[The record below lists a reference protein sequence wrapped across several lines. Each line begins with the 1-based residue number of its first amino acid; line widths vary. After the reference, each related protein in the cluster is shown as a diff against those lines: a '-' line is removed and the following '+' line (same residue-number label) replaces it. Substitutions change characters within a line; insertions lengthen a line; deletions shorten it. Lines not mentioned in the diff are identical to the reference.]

1 MSLLQNT
8 KRGKKEMENKPTQ
21 VSSKI
26 VNLNALSQGF
36 NTMAFGVTGMYM
48 TMFMTDYLGIDPVAV
63 GTGMLIAKTFDFIIS
78 LVAGVIIEKANMK
91 HGKYMSW
98 IRICTVTLWFG
109 NSIQLLDT
117 RAFISN
123 PTMRL
128 LPVMIGYMMFHGSM
142 NFNAT
147 ARAAMI
153 PKLAGA
159 DQEGRKRITARQ
171 SQVGSAVSIISSA
184 ITLPFINFVAN
195 KTGNEALGYFIVPCF
210 FSCCFLVFNIL
221 YCKEAQPYDM
231 YDPNPAAAKS
241 RPSISQMVSSI
252 VTNKQML
259 ILFLGFTIHG
269 IGNQLYA
276 GVVTY
281 FFRVTGC
288 FDKYTIVITTR
299 SILAFLASLVAPSLG
314 RKLGKKGAL
323 VISWTL
329 TAVAGVIIGLFALRS
344 DGSANLIAMATGMC
358 LKQVSMYLYSVFMA
372 IYWLDCGEYGY
383 ATTGVDN
390 RTMAVT
396 VMNWPTKISMAL
408 GGSLVGYGIAW
419 AGYNPPVNGSAP
431 SFTYM
436 NRFMLIIGWAP
447 VIFTAVAVVIIAL
460 LYKLSDEEAAKY
472 AQMNVEREAAAKAA
486 KG

>member
-1 MSLLQNT
+1 
-8 KRGKKEMENKPTQ
+8 MENKKPVLT
-21 VSSKI
+21 SKI
-26 VNLNALSQGF
+26 INLNAFSQGF

-48 TMFMTDYLGIDPVAV
+48 TMFMTDFLGIDPVAV

-98 IRICTVTLWFG
+98 IRICTVTLFFG
-109 NSIQLLDT
+109 NSILLLDT
-117 RAFISN
+117 RSFISS
-123 PTMRL
+123 PTVRL
-128 LPVMIGYMMFHGSM
+128 IPIMIGYMMFHGSM

-159 DQEGRKRITARQ
+159 DQEGRKKITARQ

-184 ITLPFINFVAN
+184 ITLPFINFVAA
-195 KTGNEALGYFIVPCF
+195 KTGNEALGYFIVPLV
-210 FSCCFLVFNIL
+210 FSTCFLITNIM
-221 YCKEAQPYDM
+221 YCKEAQPFDQ
-231 YDPNPAAAKS
+231 YDPNATAKS
-241 RPSISQMVSSI
+241 RPSISQMVSSV

-259 ILFLGFTIHG
+259 ILFIAFTING
-269 IGNQLYA
+269 IGGQLYA

-281 FFRVTGC
+281 FFRCTGS
-288 FDKYTIVITTR
+288 FGKYTIVITAR
-299 SILAFLASLVAPSLG
+299 SILAFCASLVAPSLG

-323 VISWTL
+323 VTSWTL
-329 TAVAGVIIGLFALRS
+329 TCVAGVIIAMFALNK

-358 LKQVSMYLYSVFMA
+358 LKQMSMYLYSVFMA

-396 VMNWPTKISMAL
+396 CMNWPTKISMAL

-419 AGYNPPVNGSAP
+419 AGYNPPANGSAP

-436 NRFMLIIGWAP
+436 NRFMLIIGWGP
-447 VIFTAVAVVIIAL
+447 VVFTAVATVIIVL
-460 LYKLSDEEAAKY
+460 LYKLSDEEAARY
-472 AQMNVEREAAAKAA
+472 AKENAEREAAAKAKA
-486 KG
+486 

>member
-1 MSLLQNT
+1 M
-8 KRGKKEMENKPTQ
+8 EENKKPVLTN
-21 VSSKI
+21 SLI
-26 VNLNALSQGF
+26 NLNALSNGF
-36 NTMAFGVTGMYM
+36 NTMAFGVVGMYM
-48 TMFMTDYLGIDPVAV
+48 TMFMTDYLGISPVAV

-98 IRICTVTLWFG
+98 IRICTVTLFFG

-128 LPVMIGYMMFHGSM
+128 IPIMIGYMMFHGSM

-147 ARAAMI
+147 ARAALI

-159 DQEGRKRITARQ
+159 DQEGRKKITARQ
-171 SQVGSAVSIISSA
+171 AQVGSAVSIISSA
-184 ITLPFINFVAN
+184 ITLPLINIVAG
-195 KTGNEALGYFIVPCF
+195 KTGNEALGYFIVPLI
-210 FSCCFLVFNIL
+210 FSTCFLITNIM
-221 YCKEAQPYDM
+221 YCKQAQPFDP
-231 YDPNPAAAKS
+231 YDPNVSAKS
-241 RPSISQMVSSI
+241 RPTIGQMVSSI

-259 ILFLGFTIHG
+259 ILFLAFTIHG

-281 FFRVTGC
+281 FFRVTGT

-299 SILAFLASLVAPSLG
+299 SILAFLASMVAPSIG
-314 RKLGKKGAL
+314 KKLGKKGAL
-323 VISWTL
+323 IASWVL
-329 TAVAGVIIGLFALRS
+329 TAVAGVLIGMFALNK

-358 LKQVSMYLYSVFMA
+358 LKQVSLYLYSVFMA

-383 ATTGVDN
+383 ATTGIDN

-419 AGYNPPVNGSAP
+419 AGYNPPAAGAAP
-431 SFTYM
+431 SFTHM
-436 NRFMLIIGWAP
+436 SRFMLIIGWIP
-447 VIFTAVAVVIIAL
+447 VIFTVVGVVIIAL

-472 AQMNVEREAAAKAA
+472 AKMNVEREAAAKA
-486 KG
+486 GN

>member
-1 MSLLQNT
+1 
-8 KRGKKEMENKPTQ
+8 MENKPTQ

-26 VNLNALSQGF
+26 INLNALSQGF

-48 TMFMTDYLGIDPVAV
+48 TMFMTDFLGIDPVAV

-98 IRICTVTLWFG
+98 IRICTVTLFFG
-109 NSIQLLDT
+109 NSVQLLDT
-117 RAFISN
+117 RSFISN
-123 PTMRL
+123 PMMRL
-128 LPVMIGYMMFHGSM
+128 IPIMIGYMMFHGSM

-159 DQEGRKRITARQ
+159 DQEGRKKITARQ

-184 ITLPFINFVAN
+184 ITLPFINFVAA
-195 KTGNEALGYFIVPCF
+195 KTGNEALGYFVVPCF
-210 FSCCFLVFNIL
+210 FSLCFLITNIM
-221 YCKEAQPYDM
+221 YCKEAQPFDQ
-231 YDPNPAAAKS
+231 YDPNASTASS
-241 RPSISQMVSSI
+241 RPSIKQMVSSV

-259 ILFLGFTIHG
+259 ILFVAFTING
-269 IGNQLYA
+269 IGGQLYA

-281 FFRVTGC
+281 FFRATGC
-288 FDKYTIVITTR
+288 FDKYTLVITTR

-314 RKLGKKGAL
+314 KKLGKKGAL
-323 VISWTL
+323 VASWTL
-329 TAVAGVIIGLFALRS
+329 TAIAGVIIAMFALNK
-344 DGSANLIAMATGMC
+344 DGSANLLAMAFGMC

-419 AGYNPPVNGSAP
+419 AGYKPPVNGSAP
-431 SFTYM
+431 SFDYM
-436 NRFMLIIGWAP
+436 NRFMLIIGWGP
-447 VIFTAVAVVIIAL
+447 VIFTAVATVIIVL
-460 LYKLSDEEAAKY
+460 LYKLSDEEADKY
-472 AQMNVEREAAAKAA
+472 ARENAEREAAAKAA
-486 KG
+486 KA